1 MRLKNKVALIS
12 GGARGIGAATAQ
24 LFCEEGAAIV
34 IGDILEQQ
42 GKNLVEHLKKQRA
55 EAFFTKLDVSQESDW
70 QQAIDFIDKKFNKID
85 ILVNTAGVYPRISI
99 EDTDVETWDYVMKIN
114 ARGTFLGTKY
124 VAGTMKKTLKGSII
138 NFASIAANIAGSN
151 ASAYIASKGAV
162 RLFTK
167 AAAVEYAPFGIRVNS
182 IHPGYTATDMTKD
195 IFVGEVLKDR
205 EKNTLTGRLA
215 QPREIAQGAV
225 FLASDEASYVTGT
238 ELIIDGGVTSFGSKA

>member
-1 MRLKNKVALIS
+1 MRLENKVALIS

-24 LFCEEGAAIV
+24 LFCKEGATIV

-42 GKNLVEHLKKQRA
+42 GAKLVNHLNQQGA
-55 EAFFTKLDVSQESDW
+55 NTLFTKLDVSAESDW
-70 QQAIDFIDKKFNKID
+70 QRTIELVSNTFNKID

-99 EDTDVETWDYVMKIN
+99 DDTDVETWDYVMRIN

-124 VAGTMKKTLKGSII
+124 VAGVMKKALQGSII
-138 NFASIAANIAGSN
+138 NFASIGANIAGSN
-151 ASAYIASKGAV
+151 SSAYTASKGAV

-182 IHPGYTATDMTKD
+182 VHPGYTATDMTKD

-215 QPREIAQGAV
+215 QPIEIAQGVV
-225 FLASDEASYVTGT
+225 FLASDEASYVTGS
-238 ELIIDGGVTSFGSKA
+238 ELIIDGGVTSFGSRA